1 MFMCVSVH
9 AHICVSDTLCFLRKP
24 DFGYLISIGATR
36 NLDKMKL
43 SLNPS
48 FTFSLEKA
56 YLVGQ
61 IVLAVC
67 PQSCIL
73 SRGIESLGSAYLF
86 RNCGECKWVLVEKEP
101 MPETG

>member
-1 MFMCVSVH
+1 MFMCVPVH
-9 AHICVSDTLCFLRKP
+9 AHVCVCQTHCAFSESQT
-24 DFGYLISIGATR
+24 FGYLISIGATR

-43 SLNPS
+43 PLNPS
-48 FTFSLEKA
+48 FKFSLEKA

-67 PQSCIL
+67 LQSCIL

-86 RNCGECKWVLVEKEP
+86 RN
-101 MPETG
+101 

>member
-1 MFMCVSVH
+1 MCVSVH
-9 AHICVSDTLCFLRKP
+9 AHICVCQTHCAFSESQT
-24 DFGYLISIGATR
+24 FGYLISIGATR
-36 NLDKMKL
+36 NLVKMKL
-43 SLNPS
+43 SLNPG

-56 YLVGQ
+56 YLFGQ

-73 SRGIESLGSAYLF
+73 SRGIESLGSTYLF